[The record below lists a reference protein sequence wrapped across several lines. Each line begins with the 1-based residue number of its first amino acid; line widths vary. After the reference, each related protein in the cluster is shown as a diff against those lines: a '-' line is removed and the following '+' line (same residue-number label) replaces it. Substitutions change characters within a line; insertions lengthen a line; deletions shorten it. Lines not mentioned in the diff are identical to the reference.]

1 MATFQIEGLHN
12 KKIAKMFD
20 QEVVATRNAARLQIE
35 GLHNKTTFWT
45 CF

>member
-1 MATFQIEGLHN
+1 MDTLQIEGLHN
-12 KKIAKMFD
+12 SG
-20 QEVVATRNAARLQIE
+20 QESLPTGQVVATRNAARLQIE